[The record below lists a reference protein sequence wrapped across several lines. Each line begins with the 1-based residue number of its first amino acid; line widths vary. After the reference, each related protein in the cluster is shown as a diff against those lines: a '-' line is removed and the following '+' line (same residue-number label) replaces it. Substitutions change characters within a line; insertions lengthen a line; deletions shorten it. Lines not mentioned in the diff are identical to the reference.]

1 LTNKSQL
8 STIYI
13 LCDKMNLKE
22 DIKPIS
28 YIKTNAADMLK
39 RVNETHNPIIITQ
52 NGEAKAVLLDTE
64 SYQEMLNTMGILK
77 LLSQSEKDI
86 EDGKIFKNDDV
97 FQELRN
103 NVKNE

>member
-1 LTNKSQL
+1 
-8 STIYI
+8 
-13 LCDKMNLKE
+13 MNLKE
-22 DIKPIS
+22 DIRPIS

-39 RVNETHNPIIITQ
+39 KVNETHNPIIITQ

-64 SYQEMLNTMGILK
+64 TYQEMLNTMGILK

-86 EDGKIFKNDDV
+86 EDDKIFKNDAV
-97 FQELRN
+97 FQELMN